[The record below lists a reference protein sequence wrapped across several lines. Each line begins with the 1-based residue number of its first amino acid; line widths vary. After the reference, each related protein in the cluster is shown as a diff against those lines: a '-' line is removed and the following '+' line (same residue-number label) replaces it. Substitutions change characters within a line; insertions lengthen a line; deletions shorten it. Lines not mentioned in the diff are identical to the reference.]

1 MTKIQLLNP
10 VPGKKGAAI
19 EEQKYL
25 TVKET
30 ILAILNDRGTI
41 TFKELMEEVGNRL
54 KGSFDGSPSWYC
66 TAVKL
71 DLEARG
77 VIERISGESPQKLR
91 LHKR

>member
-1 MTKIQLLNP
+1 MPKIQLLNP

-19 EEQKYL
+19 DELKYL
-25 TVKET
+25 VVKET
-30 ILAILNDRGTI
+30 ILTIINERGI
-41 TFKELMEEVGNRL
+41 VQFGDLLDEVGNRL

-77 VIERISGESPQKLR
+77 EIVRIKGSKPQKLQAA
-91 LHKR
+91 KK